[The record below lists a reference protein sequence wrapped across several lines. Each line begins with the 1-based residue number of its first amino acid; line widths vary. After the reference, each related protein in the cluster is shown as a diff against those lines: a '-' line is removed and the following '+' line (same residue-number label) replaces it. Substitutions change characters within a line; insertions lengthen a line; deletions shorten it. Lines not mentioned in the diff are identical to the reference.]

1 MIIITTVINT
11 ASIIMDLQIACF
23 EQLKLF
29 AVATACVVLGGV
41 FARSR
46 GSACLSLYV

>member
-29 AVATACVVLGGV
+29 AVATASVILGAV